1 MTRQRIT
8 PSPAVVETLA
18 ATVGLSLDPE
28 RLQALVSHLEAFM
41 EEVTRLEEVDVA
53 GYEPAIPATLPPRR
67 ESPRPE
73 PPLPGTATP
82 MTDDRCFLSIR
93 DIGALYRSRRVSPV
107 EVTRAV
113 LDRIDRFGPRLNA
126 WITVRHEDALAEAA
140 AAERSLRAGEDRG
153 PLHGVPISL
162 KDNVDTAGIR
172 TTCGS
177 PLSRNRVPASDA
189 TVARRLREAGAVLI
203 GKTNLLEFA
212 YGVVHPAFG
221 QCNNPWDPAHTS
233 GGSSSG
239 SASSVA
245 AGMGYA
251 SLGTDTGG
259 SIRIPAAY
267 CGIVGLK
274 PTYGRVSRH
283 GVFPL
288 SWSLDHVGPLTRTVD
303 DARLVLQAI
312 AGPDPAD
319 PTTTP
324 QRLTD
329 AAASVADLHGLRVG
343 LMMEHLGE
351 ELRPQVAAAFDRALA
366 TLRAGGASVRE
377 VRVPSLLYSEE
388 ATLTLIGAEATSIHE
403 PWLRQGAA
411 ENYAAMVRVQ
421 LELGAMI
428 PAVDYLRAQR
438 FRAKLMR
445 EFDTAFGLVDVIIT
459 PTVAHV
465 APGQPAHPGVAG
477 RGRTRAMK
485 RTCPHNLTGQPAI
498 SVPCGTAED
507 GLPVGLQIIGPRFR
521 EDLILSVAAAFEDQ
535 GGWRVDCPP
544 GVRSA

>member
-1 MTRQRIT
+1 M
-8 PSPAVVETLA
+8 SDGDL
-18 ATVGLSLDPE
+18 
-28 RLQALVSHLEAFM
+28 
-41 EEVTRLEEVDVA
+41 
-53 GYEPAIPATLPPRR
+53 
-67 ESPRPE
+67 
-73 PPLPGTATP
+73 
-82 MTDDRCFLSIR
+82 CFLTIR
-93 DIGALYRSRRVSPV
+93 ELGALYRSRRVSPV
-107 EVTRAV
+107 EAVRAV

-126 WITVRHEDALAEAA
+126 WITVRREEALAEAA

-153 PLHGVPISL
+153 PLHGIPVSV
-162 KDNVDTAGIR
+162 KDNIDTAGIR

-177 PLSRNRVPASDA
+177 PLSRDRIPGSDA
-189 TVARRLREAGAVLI
+189 TVVRRLREAGAILL

-221 QCNNPWDPAHTS
+221 QCNNPWDTTHTS

-251 SLGTDTGG
+251 SLGSDTGG

-274 PTYGRVSRH
+274 PTYGCVSRH

-288 SWSLDHVGPLTRTVD
+288 SWSLDHVGPLTRTAD

-319 PTTTP
+319 PTMVLDTLSDASRP
-324 QRLTD
+324 Q
-329 AAASVADLHGLRVG
+329 ADLRGVRVG
-343 LMMEHLGE
+343 IIPEHAGE
-351 ELRPQVAAAFDRALA
+351 DLRPGVAAAFSRALDVLKA
-366 TLRAGGASVRE
+366 SGAQIQD
-377 VRVPSLLYSEE
+377 VRVPSILYSEE
-388 ATLTLIGAEATSIHE
+388 ATLTVIAAEAASIHE
-403 PWLRQGAA
+403 GWLRDGSADQ
-411 ENYAAMVRVQ
+411 YAPMVRVQ
-421 LELGAMI
+421 LELGAMV

-438 FRAKLMR
+438 LRAKLMA
-445 EFDTAFGLVDVIIT
+445 EFDAAFSGVDVIIA

-465 APGQPAHPGVAG
+465 APGQNAHPGVAG

-507 GLPVGLQIIGPRFR
+507 GLPVGLQIIGPRWR
-521 EDLILSVAAAFEDQ
+521 DDLVLSVAAAFESRA
-535 GGWRVDCPP
+535 GWRAACPP
-544 GVRSA
+544 GVQSA